1 MDLLP
6 EFRLGLLNGWWLIL
20 PMVLPMAYVAIA
32 RKDVAAR
39 LADMTGYTSRE
50 RFWTVVASLAPY
62 PFMIATFGTPLTT
75 QPALSAGLLLY
86 VAGAAFYDATLRVMV
101 TTEPD
106 QPFTAGPYRYS
117 RNPLY
122 VGATIMFLAI
132 CVATANLLLFGWLA
146 IICVPQH
153 FMILAEERVCR
164 EKYGTVF
171 VRYME
176 KVPRYL

>member
-1 MDLLP
+1 
-6 EFRLGLLNGWWLIL
+6 
-20 PMVLPMAYVAIA
+20 
-32 RKDVAAR
+32 
-39 LADMTGYTSRE
+39 
-50 RFWTVVASLAPY
+50 
-62 PFMIATFGTPLTT
+62 MIAMFGTPLTT
-75 QPALSAGLLLY
+75 RQPALYAGLLLY
-86 VAGAAFYDATLRVMV
+86 VAGAAFYGATLRVMV
-101 TTEPD
+101 TTLPD
-106 QPFTAGPYRYS
+106 QPFTAGPYRCS

-164 EKYGTVF
+164 EKYGAEF